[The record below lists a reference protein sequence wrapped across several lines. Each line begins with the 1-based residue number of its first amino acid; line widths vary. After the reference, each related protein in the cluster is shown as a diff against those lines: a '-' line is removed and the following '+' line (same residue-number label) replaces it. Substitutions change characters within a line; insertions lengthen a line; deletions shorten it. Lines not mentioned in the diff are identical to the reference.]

1 MPPVIFAQG
10 VGSIIKGE
18 GSGFRLFRFPGA
30 HASAGGARPA
40 CDTPA
45 SCRLYVSFFDGEMD
59 DQAINEIVA
68 EITPLMIGRA
78 PGKIFQLTPLSLVID
93 FRLRDHGDLF
103 VSVEPA
109 QPRMYLIKR
118 RVRDLEKQSV
128 PLTQF
133 AQGLRK
139 ELSNTTLRAIEKDP
153 NDRIVSFH
161 FSGVDELG
169 QDQQRTM
176 IAQLTGRAAN
186 LFSIDP
192 QGVITNQARAGK
204 GPGQKIGEA
213 YQKPPATGARVS
225 KPGEGV
231 LIKKIRGGLHDS
243 ASETAD
249 AYFSSLLIEHA
260 FNSRAGAARA
270 ELRKKITHD
279 NKLLKQLELDLA
291 SHAEAELHKR
301 LGDLLLANLSTAKRE
316 GQRVTLVDY
325 FAEEA
330 GSVEIEIDEHSTLTQ
345 EAERR
350 FALYSRSKRAIKQ
363 ITSRLATVR
372 TELDA
377 LNSESE
383 ALEKIIAERDEA
395 ALEKLTAK
403 NSSLPA
409 PARGSKTEKKI
420 PGTRSYL
427 SSDGFE
433 ILVGRTARDNDYLTF
448 KVARPNDL
456 WLHTGDYSGSHV
468 VVRNATRKDVP
479 HRTLIE
485 AAQLAAQFS
494 QARKDPKVYVH
505 YTQRKFVSKP
515 KGAAPGLVRLTRFRN
530 ITVAPKEGVARILD

>member
-1 MPPVIFAQG
+1 
-10 VGSIIKGE
+10 
-18 GSGFRLFRFPGA
+18 
-30 HASAGGARPA
+30 
-40 CDTPA
+40 
-45 SCRLYVSFFDGEMD
+45 MD

-78 PGKIFQLTPLSLVID
+78 PGKIFQLSSLSLVID

-103 VSVEPA
+103 ISVEPA
-109 QPRMYLIKR
+109 QPRIYLMKR
-118 RVRDLEKQSV
+118 RVRELEKQSV

-139 ELSNTTLRAIEKDP
+139 ELSNTTLRSIEKDP
-153 NDRIVSFH
+153 NDRIIWFH

-169 QDQQRTM
+169 QNQWRAM

-186 LFSIDP
+186 LFLIDP
-192 QGVITNQARAGK
+192 EGVITNQAREGK

-213 YQKPPATGARVS
+213 YQKPPLTGGRVA
-225 KPGEGV
+225 KPGEGE
-231 LIKKIRGGLHDS
+231 LIKEIREGRHGSVS
-243 ASETAD
+243 AAAD
-249 AYFSSLLIEHA
+249 AYFSSLLVAQA
-260 FNSRAGAARA
+260 FNNRAGAARA
-270 ELRKKITHD
+270 ELRKKITREQ
-279 NKLLKQLELDLA
+279 KLLKQLELDLA
-291 SHAEAELHKR
+291 SHANSELHKR
-301 LGDLLLANLSTAKRE
+301 LGDLLLANLSTANRE
-316 GQRVTLVDY
+316 GRRVTLVDY
-325 FAEEA
+325 FAEKA
-330 GSVEIEIDEHSTLTQ
+330 GPVEIEIDEQSTLPE

-350 FALYSRSKRAIKQ
+350 FALYSRSKRAVKQ
-363 ITSRLATVR
+363 ITSRLAAVR

-383 ALEKIIAERDEA
+383 ALEKIIAARDKT
-395 ALEKLTAK
+395 ALEKLTAEK
-403 NSSLPA
+403 SSLPA
-409 PARGSKTEKKI
+409 PARGSKAEKKI
-420 PGTRSYL
+420 PGARSYL

-494 QARKDPKVYVH
+494 QARKDPKVDVH

-515 KGAAPGLVRLTRFRN
+515 KGAAPGLVRLTRFKN
-530 ITVAPKEGVARILD
+530 ITVEPKEGVERL

>member
-1 MPPVIFAQG
+1 
-10 VGSIIKGE
+10 
-18 GSGFRLFRFPGA
+18 
-30 HASAGGARPA
+30 
-40 CDTPA
+40 
-45 SCRLYVSFFDGEMD
+45 MD

-78 PGKIFQLTPLSLVID
+78 PGKIFQLSSFSLVID

-103 VSVEPA
+103 ISVEPA
-109 QPRMYLIKR
+109 QPRIYLMKR
-118 RVRDLEKQSV
+118 KVRELEKQSI

-139 ELSNTTLRAIEKDP
+139 ELSNTTLRSIEKDP
-153 NDRIVSFH
+153 NDRIIWFH
-161 FSGVDELG
+161 FSGVDELS
-169 QDQQRTM
+169 QNQRRTM

-192 QGVITNQARAGK
+192 QGVITNQAREGK

-213 YQKPPATGARVS
+213 YQKPPSTGGRVS
-225 KPGEGV
+225 KPGEGE
-231 LIKKIRGGLHDS
+231 LIKKIRGGRHGS
-243 ASETAD
+243 ASAAAD
-249 AYFSSLLIEHA
+249 AYFSSLLVEQA
-260 FNSRAGAARA
+260 FNNRAGATRA

-279 NKLLKQLELDLA
+279 KKLLKQLELDLA
-291 SHAEAELHKR
+291 SHANSELHKR
-301 LGDLLLANLSTAKRE
+301 LGDLLLANLSTANRE
-316 GQRVTLVDY
+316 GRRVTLVDY
-325 FAEEA
+325 FAEKA
-330 GSVEIEIDEHSTLTQ
+330 GPVEIEIDEQSTLPE

-350 FALYSRSKRAIKQ
+350 FALYSRSKRAVKQ
-363 ITSRLATVR
+363 ITSRLAAVH

-377 LNSESE
+377 LNSESA
-383 ALEKIIAERDEA
+383 ALEKVIAARDEA

-403 NSSLPA
+403 KSSLPE
-409 PARGSKTEKKI
+409 PARGAKAEKKI

-494 QARKDPKVYVH
+494 QARKDPKVDVH

-515 KGAAPGLVRLTRFRN
+515 KGAAPGLVRLTRFKN
-530 ITVAPKEGVARILD
+530 ITVEPKEGVERL